1 LKENNIFTGGKYM
14 NLILEEKKNADGVVI
29 VSVKGFIDTSTSS
42 AFEDVIKKLYSES
55 ATKIILDLSN
65 AEFISSAGWG
75 VMIAYLKK
83 MRNGGGDI
91 KLASMNEKV
100 ERVFKLMEFD
110 NLIDSFK
117 TLDEALKSY
126 KG

>member
-1 LKENNIFTGGKYM
+1 M